1 MLVDTGLGLISEL
14 RAKLDWAVL
23 VQIVPI
29 TIVAYNLLWFIY
41 TSFFSSLRKIPGPFL
56 ARISRVWEIKKAATG
71 NIHEIMM
78 DLHRCHGPIV
88 RIGPNR
94 YDFDTM
100 EALKIIYRI
109 GNALPK
115 ADYYI
120 PFGMPSS
127 PNLFDVQDPARHS
140 AMKKQVASL
149 YTMTAL
155 LSYEAG
161 VDGQTVIMKEQLQKF
176 CDQKQVIDLPQFLQY
191 YAFDVIGVI
200 TVGQSMGMMESNSDT
215 NGACGALDAMWHY
228 SSMMAFIPHMHAWW
242 LRLSSLLPIEVP
254 IKGLTEY
261 VERRIIQYRLKATE
275 FGDEAALKGE
285 NNFLAKMILM
295 ERQGTVTA
303 TETQQAV
310 SLNIGA
316 GSDTTANALSSIL
329 YYLYTNPR
337 TLHRLREELD
347 THVKEDPIRF
357 QQSQSMPYLQAV
369 IKEALRLHPGVG
381 TQLTRVVP
389 KGGLVIEGQF
399 FPEGTEV
406 GVNGWALYNNKA
418 IFGDDA
424 SVFRPERWL
433 ETKES
438 LNIGG
443 SFAFGAGSRS
453 CIGKN
458 ISILEMSKAIPQ
470 IVRNFDIEINHGDM
484 TWKNE
489 CWWFVKPE
497 YKAMIK
503 PRAV

>member
-1 MLVDTGLGLISEL
+1 MLADTGLGLVSEL
-14 RAKLDWAVL
+14 KAKLGWAL
-23 VQIVPI
+23 LQIVPVAF
-29 TIVAYNLLWFIY
+29 VAYNLLWLIY

-56 ARISRVWEIKKAATG
+56 ARISRVWEMRKAATG
-71 NIHEIMM
+71 NIHEIIM
-78 DLHRCHGPIV
+78 DLHKCHGPIV

-100 EALKIIYRI
+100 EAAKIIYRI
-109 GNALPK
+109 GNTLPK

-120 PFGMPSS
+120 PFGLPSF
-127 PNLFDVQDPARHS
+127 PNLFDVQDSARHS
-140 AMKKQVASL
+140 AIKKQFAPL

-155 LSYEAG
+155 LSYEQG
-161 VDGQTVIMKEQLQKF
+161 VDGQTAILKEELQRF
-176 CDQKQVIDLPQFLQY
+176 SSQKQVIDLPQFLQY

-200 TVGQSMGMMESNSDT
+200 TVGKSMGMMESNSDT
-215 NGACGALDAMWHY
+215 NGACRALDAMWHY
-228 SSMMAFIPHMHAWW
+228 ASMMAYIPHMHAWW
-242 LRLSSLLPIEVP
+242 LWLSSLLPIEVP
-254 IKGLTEY
+254 IQGLTEY
-261 VERRIIQYRLKATE
+261 VERQIMQYRLKAAE
-275 FGDEAALKGE
+275 FGDDASLKGE
-285 NNFLAKMILM
+285 NNFLAKLLLM
-295 ERQGTVTA
+295 EKEGKVTSV
-303 TETQQAV
+303 ETQQAIG
-310 SLNIGA
+310 LNIGA

-337 TLHRLREELD
+337 TLKCLRDELD
-347 THVKEDPIRF
+347 TYVKVDPLRF

-381 TQLTRVVP
+381 TQLTRVVT

-406 GVNGWALYNNKA
+406 GVNGWALYHKKA
-418 IFGDDA
+418 IFGVDA
-424 SVFRPERWL
+424 CEFRPERWL
-433 ETKES
+433 ETGEN

-470 IVRNFDIEINHGDM
+470 IVRNFDIEINQGEM
-484 TWKNE
+484 AWKNE

-497 YKAMIK
+497 YKATIK
-503 PRAV
+503 PRAS